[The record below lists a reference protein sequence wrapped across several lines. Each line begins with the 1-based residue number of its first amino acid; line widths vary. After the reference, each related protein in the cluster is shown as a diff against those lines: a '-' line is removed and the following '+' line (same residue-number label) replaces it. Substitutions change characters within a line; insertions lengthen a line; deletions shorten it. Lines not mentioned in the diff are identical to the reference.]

1 MLANILIFK
10 SEVKQM
16 QRHRNGPKTVD
27 ESKLQKGTRKC
38 VCVCRGESLRT
49 PESGAFSK
57 LTSTKMSISYHK
69 IYNSAA
75 RGMGQAVQQEKVVW
89 PLSHFLLPWLKI
101 QLFLS
106 FYEKSGG
113 AKTYPHTFQS
123 GGIVYSCR
131 SYTPEICKLK
141 TSSPFPHHIYKN
153 GWCYNM
159 YHLNAHVV
167 NYSQNY
173 I

>member
-16 QRHRNGPKTVD
+16 QRHRNGPKTGWGQAL
-27 ESKLQKGTRKC
+27 EGYQKVC

-106 FYEKSGG
+106 FYQKSGG

-123 GGIVYSCR
+123 GGIACSCR
-131 SYTPEICKLK
+131 SSALEICKLK
-141 TSSPFPHHIYKN
+141 ISSPSPHHVYKN